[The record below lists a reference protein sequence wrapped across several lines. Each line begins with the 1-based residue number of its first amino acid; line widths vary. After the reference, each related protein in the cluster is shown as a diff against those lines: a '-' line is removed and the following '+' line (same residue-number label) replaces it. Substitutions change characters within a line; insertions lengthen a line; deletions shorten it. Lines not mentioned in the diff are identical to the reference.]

1 MKLILHFLNNSFLP
15 RGKIIIALLLFSA
28 IATAQE
34 STPEEFIFGASW
46 YPTYRSDSVF
56 YNKFRESGMN
66 YLTQYADDSSHDLL
80 QGLNFSAYN
89 SMYPYEWIYYYSTA
103 YYSKWEAE
111 EDQQDTLKVGF
122 KHIVRRG
129 NSIDTVGSPATF
141 LGRQCWSTEGLSE
154 AADSLLYGPHYHQ
167 EKVYKRWYLDSY
179 GYDRWDVEYTPR
191 YSMALHLND
200 ENIDPEEVVCRLY
213 VRETY
218 RDQINGIIPGGN
230 KHWPL
235 IERILKVSDF
245 APYDTFKVFDF
256 GNPDW
261 YKYPE
266 KFQDPHDGSNKR
278 ENLQTQDTLY
288 FDRWGGSGVQFCI
301 DWLRNDTKCNLYV
314 DYVEVYDNDGGDQ
327 FAIDPGNTA
336 ELIKN
341 YAQQF
346 PQSEWPN
353 MKYWGGPDEPYTIDA
368 YTPIRVVDSLIR
380 LVNPDAPL
388 MVPFNPNWSWTHK
401 INGED
406 LLQQW
411 ENIADFEKLM
421 IDYYQIELN
430 IKKHFYFE
438 YLMTNSADTFL
449 R

>member
-129 NSIDTVGSPATF
+129 NSIDTVGRPARF

-167 EKVYKRWYLDSY
+167 EKVYKRWYVGQPDSLR
-179 GYDRWDVEYTPR
+179 YDVRYTPR
-191 YSMALHLND
+191 FSMALHLND
-200 ENIDPEEVVCRLY
+200 VNIDPEEVVCRLY

-235 IERILKVSDF
+235 KEITLHVSDF
-245 APYDTFKVFDF
+245 APYDTFKVFYL
-256 GNPDW
+256 GNPNW

-278 ENLQTQDTLY
+278 ENLQLQDTLY
-288 FDRWGGSGVQFCI
+288 FDRWSAQGVQFCV
-301 DWLRNDTKCNLYV
+301 DWLRNDTKCNLYI
-314 DYVEVYDNDGGDQ
+314 DYIEVYDNEGGQ
-327 FAIDPGNTA
+327 HFANNPDSVTSRVA
-336 ELIKN
+336 N
-341 YAQQF
+341 YAQNF

-353 MKYWGGPDEPYTIDA
+353 MKYWGGPDEPSSLDDYI
-368 YTPIRVVDSLIR
+368 PIIVVDSLIR
-380 LVNPDAPL
+380 LVKPDAPL
-388 MVPFNPNWSWTHK
+388 MVAFNPTWSSTYK

-406 LLQQW
+406 EVLQFHNRANLDKYGFNLIYKDLIRQKYLKL
-411 ENIADFEKLM
+411 ENLK
-421 IDYYQIELN
+421 
-430 IKKHFYFE
+430 
-438 YLMTNSADTFL
+438 
-449 R
+449 